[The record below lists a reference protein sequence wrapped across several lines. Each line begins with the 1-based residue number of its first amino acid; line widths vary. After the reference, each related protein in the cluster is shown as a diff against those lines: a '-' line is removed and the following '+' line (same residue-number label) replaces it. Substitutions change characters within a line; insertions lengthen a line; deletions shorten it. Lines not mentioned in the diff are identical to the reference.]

1 MYTGKDRQDGDKGR
15 VEVDVE
21 RGFSR
26 GYGYMLGSMGFI
38 LYLYIRIVQYSY
50 VY

>member
-1 MYTGKDRQDGDKGR
+1 MYTGKDRQDGDEGR
-15 VEVDVE
+15 VEVE

-26 GYGYMLGSMGFI
+26 GYGYMLGSIGFI
-38 LYLYIRIVQYSY
+38 LYLYIGIVQYIY